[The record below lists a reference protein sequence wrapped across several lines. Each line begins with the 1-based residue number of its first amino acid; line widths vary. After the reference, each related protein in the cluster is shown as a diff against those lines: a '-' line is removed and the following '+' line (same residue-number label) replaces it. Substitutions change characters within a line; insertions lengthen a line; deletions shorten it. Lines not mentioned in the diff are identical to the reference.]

1 MKSVYLSCSTLVSV
15 VLFAGVSV
23 AQSLPEP
30 ATDEAFVTVD
40 MREVKLGQLL
50 FWDPILSGNKNIS
63 CGTCHH
69 PKFGT
74 SDGVSLSIG
83 EGGIGLGPART
94 GDPANLPEQRIPRNA
109 PALFNLGAK
118 EFTTLFHDGRL
129 EADEARA
136 SGIRTPLDDDMLM
149 GFSGVLSAQSMF
161 PVLSADEMAGH
172 YSENDVAK
180 AVRRGVITGE
190 GGAWDIIS
198 KRVSTIEDYQ
208 QRFESFNAEIAGGKS
223 VDFTDISDA
232 VAAFIAFEWRS
243 DNSLFDRHLKG
254 EGVLS
259 MAALDG
265 MNLFY
270 GKAGC
275 GTCHS
280 GTFQTDHQF
289 HAMGVPQIGPGKA
302 ARFENHSQDTGRMR
316 VTGKQED
323 AYAFR
328 TPSLRNVTLTAPYG
342 HSGAYRD
349 LRTFVEQHL
358 APSKAHENYQVSEA
372 VFPNFAAPKDDL
384 AALND
389 ANEVSAITNAAISG
403 QVVLSTAE
411 LDSLMAFLA
420 ALTDNKGAKGRLG
433 IPSEVPSGLPID
445 HK

>member
-1 MKSVYLSCSTLVSV
+1 MKKLSVLLGAVAVSCLSIDNS
-15 VLFAGVSV
+15 FGEP
-23 AQSLPEP
+23 LPTP
-30 ATDEAFVTVD
+30 TTDDSFVGVD
-40 MREVKLGQLL
+40 MREVELGHLL

-74 SDGVSLSIG
+74 ADGVSLSIG
-83 EGGIGLGPART
+83 EGGIGLGPERF
-94 GDPANLPEQRIPRNA
+94 GDETNMPEQRIPRNA

-118 EFTTLFHDGRL
+118 EFDTLFHDGRL
-129 EADEARA
+129 EADASRP

-198 KRVSTIEDYQ
+198 KRVASVDEYQ
-208 QRFESFNAEIAGGKS
+208 QRFESFDTEIASGKAI
-223 VDFTDISDA
+223 DFTDISDA

-243 DNSLFDRHLKG
+243 DESPFDQHLNGEKSLTG
-254 EGVLS
+254 Q
-259 MAALDG
+259 AAMG
-265 MNLFY
+265 MDLFY
-270 GKAGC
+270 GKAEC
-275 GTCHS
+275 STCHS
-280 GTFQTDHQF
+280 GVFQTDHQF

-302 ARFENHSQDTGRMR
+302 ARFESHSQDTGRMR
-316 VTGKQED
+316 VTGKAED

-349 LRTFVEQHL
+349 LRSFVEQHL
-358 APSKAHENYQVSEA
+358 APSKALENYSTSEA
-372 VFPNFAAPKDDL
+372 LFARFDAPKDDW

-389 ANEVSAITNAAISG
+389 AAEEDAIVEAARQSEISLEA
-403 QVVLSTAE
+403 VEIDA
-411 LDSLMAFLA
+411 LMAFLGS
-420 ALTDNKGAKGRLG
+420 LTDKAGAEGRLG
-433 IPSEVPSGLPID
+433 VPETVPSGLAVD
-445 HK
+445 H